1 MVTTDETI
9 ILLAMKQI
17 FHCPDKA
24 FGRPFSIVL
33 EMVAGIPLE
42 SVDDMSLLQK
52 LLLMA
57 DSRSYCRQN
66 GGGVSAPHDHRD

>member
-1 MVTTDETI
+1 
-9 ILLAMKQI
+9 
-17 FHCPDKA
+17 
-24 FGRPFSIVL
+24 
-33 EMVAGIPLE
+33 MVAGIPLE

>member
-1 MVTTDETI
+1 
-9 ILLAMKQI
+9 MKQI

-24 FGRPFSIVL
+24 YIRPLSIVL

-57 DSRSYCRQN
+57 DSRSDGRQN
-66 GGGVSAPHDHRD
+66 GGA